1 MENIFDFKQFKNSRK
16 INEASEAP
24 LAKRADIGGYGGGS
38 GTDTY
43 FANVKYNFAGAENT
57 LIGSMVMKIFGF
69 FKRKINEGIL
79 FVYKKA
85 LFREYLANVLRYA
98 NKNGI
103 TYQSE
108 NTLFEVQQIKNAE
121 GTAVET
127 EVIKVKFISVKK
139 DEKKKTMTPY
149 EVGAKVMTE
158 QNKVAEDGTY
168 NNISE
173 TSQFEVKAGVITSIT
188 PITLPEP
195 TEEAAEEEKEEEKEQ
210 PKEEVNQDWE
220 NIGDDVKGIA
230 EEVKKILA
238 NINSISTE
246 ELANYLVELRKILDN
261 IRLSGI
267 FEIDQLL
274 KNKNLSATHR
284 EELQKDRKVYVDE
297 QTLLNSLHKSIE
309 GAIRKKKMAKTPT
322 ATATGT
328 PATGTPPKTTTK
340 APVNSVSASAE
351 YEYDETLNEEFK
363 ISKGMSFRGVKLGG
377 VDKKLSDEVGNL
389 DLKILEDE
397 NFAKQF
403 EPKEVKD
410 GVTAL
415 IKENSQP
422 IQKIQLAAERIYKM
436 GAATEATAKLEN
448 TWQRMVKDD
457 LALFSRYMNTEEVSP
472 FVLVQGASTQT
483 KQEAEKLGKSTEQTG
498 KDSLVDD
505 NSILKLKKGFATG
518 VKSYGIMSTS
528 SNYFIYQ
535 QDQVKINGL
544 TYWAYKI
551 LGIVDWEKFQKV
563 TEAGQIAACINWD
576 KNTLAGKLK
585 FQPLERS
592 NTTPNFDGE
601 FQSAYIIN
609 SSPTKHLKTIA
620 NSTNPVPNDVNM
632 LGLYVKKENAPMVEK
647 AFIKDNY
654 LKTFFLTF
662 RNKTDEKSMVL
673 RDPSANLKATEYSVG
688 VRYVWQITDAT
699 AADYVVPEEDKK
711 PTTDSLSNIEQMSN
725 LRPKP
730 KKTT

>member
-1 MENIFDFKQFKNSRK
+1 
-16 INEASEAP
+16 
-24 LAKRADIGGYGGGS
+24 
-38 GTDTY
+38 
-43 FANVKYNFAGAENT
+43 
-57 LIGSMVMKIFGF
+57 
-69 FKRKINEGIL
+69 
-79 FVYKKA
+79 
-85 LFREYLANVLRYA
+85 
-98 NKNGI
+98 
-103 TYQSE
+103 
-108 NTLFEVQQIKNAE
+108 
-121 GTAVET
+121 
-127 EVIKVKFISVKK
+127 
-139 DEKKKTMTPY
+139 MTPY
-149 EVGAKVMTE
+149 EVGAKVVTE
-158 QNKVAEDGTY
+158 QNKAVEDGTY

-173 TSQFEVKAGVITSIT
+173 TSQFVVKAGVIISIE

-195 TEEAAEEEKEEEKEQ
+195 TEEAAEKEKEEEKQ
-210 PKEEVNQDWE
+210 KPEEEKNQDWE

-230 EEVKKILA
+230 EEVKKIMT
-238 NINSISTE
+238 NIDKVSVE
-246 ELANYLVELRKILDN
+246 ELTNYLVELKKILDN

-267 FEIDQLL
+267 FEIDQIL
-274 KNKNLSATHR
+274 KNKNLSTTHR

-297 QTLLNSLHKSIE
+297 QTILNSLYKSID
-309 GAIRKKKMAKTPT
+309 GAIKKKKA
-322 ATATGT
+322 A
-328 PATGTPPKTTTK
+328 TK
-340 APVNSVSASAE
+340 APTTGAPKTEKTPVVKKQTVENESV
-351 YEYDETLNEEFK
+351 EYDESESLNEEFK

-377 VDKKLSDEVGNL
+377 VDKKLADEVGNL

-415 IKENSQP
+415 VKENSQP

-472 FVLVQGASTQT
+472 FVLVQGATAQT
-483 KQEAEKLGKSTEQTG
+483 KAEAEKLGKSTEQTG

-505 NSILKLKKGFATG
+505 NTVLKLKKGFANG
-518 VKSYGIMSTS
+518 LKSYGIMSTS
-528 SNYFIYQ
+528 SNYFIFQ

-563 TEAGQIAACINWD
+563 TEAGQIAACITWD
-576 KNTLAGKLK
+576 KNILAGKLK

-592 NTTPNFDGE
+592 NTTPNFDAE
-601 FQSAYIIN
+601 FEGAYMIN
-609 SSPTKHLKTIA
+609 TSPTKHLKTIA
-620 NSTNPVPNDVNM
+620 NSTNPVPNDINL
-632 LGLYVKKENAPMVEK
+632 LGLYVRKENFPMTDK
-647 AFIKDNY
+647 SFSKDNY
-654 LKTFFLTF
+654 LKTYFLVYK
-662 RNKTDEKSMVL
+662 NKTDEKVVVL
-673 RDPSANLKATEYSVG
+673 RDPSKNLKATEYSIG

-711 PTTDSLSNIEQMSN
+711 PTTDSLANIEQMTK
-725 LRPKP
+725 LRPTT